1 MSVAPLLLGG
11 KFSLPHY
18 FSFSEMFTYL
28 FCFTTQLVI
37 IYKQEDNIQLG
48 GISFSFSVIPLNVQ
62 YFSDFLIWIC
72 RFSFLRFKRGLGD
85 VKCMSCVLSS
95 GHAVLSE
102 GFAHKFMPKHRPSVP
117 VTSGSELSLLR
128 HIGV

>member
-1 MSVAPLLLGG
+1 MSVAPLLLRG
-11 KFSLPHY
+11 KFRLPHY

-48 GISFSFSVIPLNVQ
+48 GIFFFPFCYLSKCSILFW
-62 YFSDFLIWIC
+62 FSDLNLSI
-72 RFSFLRFKRGLGD
+72 SFLRFKRGLGD

-102 GFAHKFMPKHRPSVP
+102 GFARKFMPKHRLSVP
-117 VTSGSELSLLR
+117 VTSGSQLSLLR